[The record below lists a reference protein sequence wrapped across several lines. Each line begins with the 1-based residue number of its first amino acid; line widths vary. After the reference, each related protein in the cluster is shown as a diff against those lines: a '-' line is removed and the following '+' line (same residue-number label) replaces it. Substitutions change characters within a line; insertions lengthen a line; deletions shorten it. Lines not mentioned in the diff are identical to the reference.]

1 VAGYYKNITDQIANV
16 SYQNFENTVNY
27 TTPENRQYEDIIGYE
42 ITLRKMFGRWVTG
55 FVNYDYMVRSYGEVG
70 RAAYYEDPR
79 LERIQGFE
87 NPVQNR
93 PLPRPSLRANIN
105 FMTPP
110 DFGPLFGD
118 FNLSFLYS
126 WREGSYFTWDPL
138 GTDTLQNNLQW
149 KPVSNLDMKLSKDIS
164 IGGYSFTLFM
174 EVYNVLDVKQLN
186 TGAFFNAGDRND
198 YYRSLHLPMYKDSLY
213 QLAGFKGG
221 DDEPGEFKSDDKPY
235 IDMPNYNY
243 MWGLNPRYITFGLT
257 LNF

>member
-1 VAGYYKNITDQIANV
+1 
-16 SYQNFENTVNY
+16 
-27 TTPENRQYEDIIGYE
+27 
-42 ITLRKMFGRWVTG
+42 
-55 FVNYDYMVRSYGEVG
+55 
-70 RAAYYEDPR
+70 
-79 LERIQGFE
+79 
-87 NPVQNR
+87 
-93 PLPRPSLRANIN
+93 
-105 FMTPP
+105 
-110 DFGPLFGD
+110 
-118 FNLSFLYS
+118 
-126 WREGSYFTWDPL
+126 
-138 GTDTLQNNLQW
+138 
-149 KPVSNLDMKLSKDIS
+149 MKLSKDIS